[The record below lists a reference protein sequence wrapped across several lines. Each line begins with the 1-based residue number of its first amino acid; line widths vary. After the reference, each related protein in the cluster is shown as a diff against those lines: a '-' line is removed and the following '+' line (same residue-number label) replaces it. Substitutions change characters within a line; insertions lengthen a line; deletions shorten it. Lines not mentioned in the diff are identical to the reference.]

1 MPIIARHNGVVDKFE
16 GDALLTFFGILPS
29 PTPPEASAYE
39 ACQAAVEM
47 LAAIENINERRKS
60 RGEPPLITGIGIN
73 TGSLTAGGLGTSDR
87 LNYTI
92 IGDTVNTT
100 QRLESLTREF
110 GESGVAVGQFTLNAL
125 QGRRGDFTFEP
136 LGEHSFKGKS
146 ELSWVYRLRPAK
158 PRTFQKDDHA
168 GSDSSDD
175 PGEGI
180 PYAVE
185 TP

>member
-1 MPIIARHNGVVDKFE
+1 M
-16 GDALLTFFGILPS
+16 
-29 PTPPEASAYE
+29 PPEASAYE

-47 LAAIENINERRKS
+47 LAVVEKINERRRA

-100 QRLESLTREF
+100 QRMESLTREF

-125 QGRRGDFTFEP
+125 QGRRGDFSFEP
-136 LGEHSFKGKS
+136 LGEHSLKGKS
-146 ELSWVYRLRPAK
+146 ELLWVYRLRPAK
-158 PRTFQKDDHA
+158 PRNIQKNGRSTA
-168 GSDSSDD
+168 GERDET
-175 PGEGI
+175 GEGI
-180 PYAVE
+180 PYAPE
-185 TP
+185 TS